1 MLDVLLLMLGLLCTA
16 VLWVMIY
23 DSNRFVVVRHEI
35 RDRRI
40 RGQCRMVF
48 LSDLHNKQFG
58 RDNVRLL
65 KAIEELKPD
74 GVLIGGDMINGKP
87 GEKLETAV
95 NLLRSLAE
103 KYPVYYA
110 NGNHEHR
117 IKLYP
122 ATYGDAA
129 ERYGEALAKLGISP
143 MVNSH
148 VQLPGINL
156 TIYGSEIGR
165 YYYKRFTVPEM
176 APEYLSGLLGC
187 PVPGSYTVLL
197 AHNPDYFPRYA
208 RWGADL
214 VLAGHVHGGIVRI
227 PFLGRGLLSPNVRFF
242 PKYDGGVYREGNS
255 TMILSRGLGIHT
267 IPFRLFNP
275 GELIVLDFAGDET
288 ESPGKRTE
296 Q

>member
-1 MLDVLLLMLGLLCTA
+1 MLDVLLLLLTMLFI
-16 VLWVMIY
+16 VILWLMIY

-40 RGQCRMVF
+40 CGRCRMVF
-48 LSDLHNKQFG
+48 LSDLHNKRYG
-58 RDNVRLL
+58 KDNMRLL
-65 KAIEELKPD
+65 KAIEDARPD
-74 GVLIGGDMINGKP
+74 IVLIGGDMINGKP
-87 GEKLETAV
+87 GEKLEGAV
-95 NLLRSLAE
+95 NLLRALKE

-129 ERYGEALAKLGISP
+129 ERYNKALTALGIEP

-148 VQLPGINL
+148 VQLPGVNM
-156 TIYGSEIGR
+156 TIYGSEIGK

-176 APEYLSGLLGC
+176 ASDYLPGLLGH
-187 PVPGSYTVLL
+187 PRPETYTILL
-197 AHNPDYFPRYA
+197 AHNPDFFPRYA
-208 RWGADL
+208 EWGADL

-227 PFLGRGLLSPNVRFF
+227 PLWGRGLLSPNVRFF
-242 PKYDGGVYREGNS
+242 PRYDGGIFREGDS

-275 GELIVLDFAGDET
+275 GELIVIDFADD
-288 ESPGKRTE
+288 RTE